1 MKNNNIYEGVFIER
15 PNRFIAKVLING
27 KTETVH
33 VKNTGRCKEILT
45 PGVPCYLEKSQNPNR
60 KTSYDLIAVEKGD
73 RLINIDSQA
82 VNKVFL
88 EFLQSGGLFKDITLI
103 KPETTFGKSR
113 FDFYI
118 ERRRG
123 GAFIEVKGVTLERDG
138 VMSFPDAP
146 TERGT
151 KHINELIQAHKVG
164 YETYIV
170 FVVQT
175 EKVKYFT
182 PNYETDLIFGQSLK
196 EAKQKGVKVL
206 AYDCS
211 VTPDEISILKKIKI
225 KL

>member
-1 MKNNNIYEGVFIER
+1 MKYNNIYKGIFIER

-60 KTSYDLIAVEKGD
+60 KTPYDLIAAEKGD
-73 RLINIDSQA
+73 RLINIDSQV

-88 EFLQSGGLFKDITLI
+88 EFLQMGGLFKDITLI

-118 ERRRG
+118 ERGRRK
-123 GAFIEVKGVTLERDG
+123 AFIEVKGVTLERENI
-138 VMSFPDAP
+138 VSFPDAP

-151 KHINELIQAHKVG
+151 KHIKELIEAYKAG
-164 YETYIV
+164 YETYII

-175 EKVKYFT
+175 EKVKYFI
-182 PNYETDLIFGQSLK
+182 PNYETDSVFGQSLK
-196 EAKQKGVKVL
+196 EAKQKGVKIL

-211 VTPDEISILKKIKI
+211 VTPDEIKILNKIKI